1 MLNIYLEDI
10 ANNEDCSDDVK
21 ASLLH
26 SVAVI
31 RKLLDIQELLL
42 QPCENTEEN
51 WGLPENVKKNGDGS
65 TYGEIAFANK
75 EEENLTSR
83 GNTSY
88 QCDNISS
95 GSKK

>member
-51 WGLPENVKKNGDGS
+51 
-65 TYGEIAFANK
+65 
-75 EEENLTSR
+75 
-83 GNTSY
+83 
-88 QCDNISS
+88 
-95 GSKK
+95 